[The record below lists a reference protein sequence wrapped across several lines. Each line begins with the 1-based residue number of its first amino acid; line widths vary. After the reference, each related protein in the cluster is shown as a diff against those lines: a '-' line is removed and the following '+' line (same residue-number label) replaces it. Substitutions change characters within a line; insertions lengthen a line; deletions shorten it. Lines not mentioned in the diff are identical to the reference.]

1 MTRSETIYDIM
12 NPTNTIGLNRFLA
25 HAIGRDAA
33 IIYSALLSKSKY
45 YLGRG
50 TTEDG
55 WFYSTAA
62 DLEES
67 TAIPLYHQRSAIKTL
82 VKHGLILCERKG
94 LPAKRSF
101 YIVEDTEVLKCI
113 LAEGEQTAKKINP
126 IVYTAKEEKTISESE
141 IVACNELHPQS
152 NNISTKGCNN
162 CKDNENQDIQNI
174 NIKESEL
181 LTTNRQKNSQHSY
194 NPKGN
199 NLKLNSI
206 NQPQTKKGKMDRID
220 NSENRELYLEIIKE
234 NVGYDALCDTN
245 AHNKDNIDEIVSLI
259 TDVVCT
265 SSETIRIG
273 KENKP
278 AETVRSVFLKL
289 TDSHIQYVID
299 CMKET
304 TSRIRN
310 IKNYLLTALYNA
322 KFTIN
327 NYYQALVNHDL
338 YGATS

>member
-1 MTRSETIYDIM
+1 MAKEKTVFDVI
-12 NPTNTIGLNRFLA
+12 NPTNTVSISRHLVAVLGHN
-25 HAIGRDAA
+25 AA
-33 IIYSALLSKSKY
+33 LIYSALLSKSGY
-45 YLGRG
+45 YSAHKMLD
-50 TTEDG
+50 DG
-55 WFYSTAA
+55 WFYSTIE
-62 DLEES
+62 DLNESTLLSGRQQS
-67 TAIPLYHQRSAIKTL
+67 TAIKKL
-82 VKHGLILCERKG
+82 VDAGLIRCERKG
-94 LPAKRSF
+94 LPAKRYF
-101 YIVEDTEVLKCI
+101 YIENDIELLEKI
-113 LAEGEQTAKKINP
+113 IAEGEEILKKIKATA
-126 IVYTAKEEKTISESE
+126 YTPSREVES
-141 IVACNELHPQS
+141 CNECEEDNHIAEEINLIAYDESKTSVAEMS
-152 NNISTKGCNN
+152 NKSQHSFNSCSDK
-162 CKDNENQDIQNI
+162 K
-174 NIKESEL
+174 
-181 LTTNRQKNSQHSY
+181 SQHSY